1 MKTFHKNISALLIV
15 ILFSVGLTYAQD
27 GPYYTVTTWKIEIP
41 ENGSNAEFNTLMKE
55 FSQKVVAPNQHIVSE
70 RIMRHASGSD
80 SRDLVIITEYA
91 NWNAIDAAANR
102 QGELMNTAWGTEAA
116 RKEFF
121 GKFNKYFVM
130 HTDEIYSGMPEL
142 NKM

>member
-1 MKTFHKNISALLIV
+1 MKTTHNKISALLI
-15 ILFSVGLTYAQD
+15 LFLLSTSMIHAQD

-41 ENGSNAEFNTLMKE
+41 ENGSNAEFNTLLKE

-70 RIMRHASGSD
+70 RTMRHTSGSD

-91 NWNAIDAAANR
+91 NWNAIDAAATR
-102 QGELMNTAWGTEAA
+102 QGELISTAWGSDAA

-121 GKFNKYFVM
+121 GKFNKYFLM

-142 NKM
+142 SKK

>member
-15 ILFSVGLTYAQD
+15 ILFTVGITYAQD
-27 GPYYTVTTWKIEIP
+27 GPYYTVTTWKIDIP

-70 RIMRHASGSD
+70 RIMRHTSGSD

-91 NWNAIDAAANR
+91 NWNDIDAAATR
-102 QGELMNTAWGTEAA
+102 QGELMNSAWGTEAA

-130 HTDEIYSGMPEL
+130 HTDEIYAGMPEL